1 MEIFNYLRMVADKI
15 EEAHKGCDADEAVRL
30 MNVTIGALS
39 DTITKVEGGANEI
52 KDPLEKESETTL
64 SGD

>member
-1 MEIFNYLRMVADKI
+1 MDIYVYLRMVADKI
-15 EEAHKGCDADEAVRL
+15 EVAHKEGDRDESVRL

-52 KDPLEKESETTL
+52 KDPLE
-64 SGD
+64 

>member
-1 MEIFNYLRMVADKI
+1 MDIFVYLRMVADKI
-15 EEAHKGCDADEAVRL
+15 EAAHGEGDRDETVRL

-52 KDPLEKESETTL
+52 EDPLEEDS
-64 SGD
+64 